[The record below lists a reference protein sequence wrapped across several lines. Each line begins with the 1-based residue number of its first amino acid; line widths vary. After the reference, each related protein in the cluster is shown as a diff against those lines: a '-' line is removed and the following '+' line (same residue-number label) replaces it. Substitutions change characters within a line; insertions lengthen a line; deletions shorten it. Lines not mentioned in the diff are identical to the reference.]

1 MTADIGITTLTHIR
15 NIKMITL
22 EQFLKTIDY
31 KITGG
36 SEYQWESYGP
46 NARYI
51 DSDNTRYSINAIYDS
66 NTQFVYSVEAW
77 DYANNRS
84 YRWISPEYV
93 DTYKTECKKRDIE
106 FDNAC
111 DDLSFI
117 DLEVA
122 DDMLEKAV
130 AMVAGEEYD
139 TRIKIP
145 LDLPEDKIFQLMM
158 LAHERDITFNE
169 LVTEAL
175 QEAINDYHKDPE
187 AMKLKAEQFVA
198 HR

>member
-1 MTADIGITTLTHIR
+1 MTDL
-15 NIKMITL
+15 
-22 EQFLKTIDY
+22 
-31 KITGG
+31 
-36 SEYQWESYGP
+36 
-46 NARYI
+46 
-51 DSDNTRYSINAIYDS
+51 
-66 NTQFVYSVEAW
+66 
-77 DYANNRS
+77 
-84 YRWISPEYV
+84 
-93 DTYKTECKKRDIE
+93 DIE

>member
-1 MTADIGITTLTHIR
+1 
-15 NIKMITL
+15 MITL

-66 NTQFVYSVEAW
+66 NTQFVYSIEAW
-77 DYANNRS
+77 DYVNNRS
-84 YRWISPEYV
+84 YRWINPEYV
-93 DTYKTECKKRDIE
+93 DNYKTECKQRGIE

-111 DDLSFI
+111 DELSFI

-175 QEAINDYHKDPE
+175 QEAINDYHKNPE